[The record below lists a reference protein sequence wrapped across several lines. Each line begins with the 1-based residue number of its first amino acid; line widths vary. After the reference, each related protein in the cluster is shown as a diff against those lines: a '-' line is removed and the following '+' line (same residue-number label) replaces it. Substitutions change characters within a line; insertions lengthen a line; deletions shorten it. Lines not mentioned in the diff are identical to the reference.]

1 MKNEWLLRR
10 EIVSVGRR
18 LYERNL
24 VSATDGNISARL
36 GDGILVTPAGSC
48 LGELQPQDLLYVDL
62 TASPPLHRPS
72 SRFAGGVLCPLPA
85 PPRPTSELPMHRA
98 AYAVRPGIGAIV
110 HAHPPMAT
118 ALTVAGLSLAQPVLP
133 EVVATLGSIPTASYA
148 TPSTEET
155 ADAVRELI
163 RDHDAILLDRHGAVT
178 VGTDPLDAFRKLE
191 KLEQCARI
199 VITSHA
205 LGGVRTLS
213 PEQIARLAALTNA
226 AERTRPEK

>member
-36 GDGILVTPAGSC
+36 GGGILVTPAGSC

-62 TASPPLHRPS
+62 AEGPARHRPRS
-72 SRFAGGVLCPLPA
+72 GFAGGILRPLPA
-85 PPRPTSELPMHRA
+85 PPRPTSELPMHLAIYA
-98 AYAVRPGIGAIV
+98 ARPGICAIV

-133 EVVATLGSIPTASYA
+133 EIVATLGSIPTASYA
-148 TPSTEET
+148 TPSSEET
-155 ADAVRELI
+155 AEAIRELI
-163 RDHDAILLDRHGAVT
+163 REHDAILLDRHGAVT
-178 VGTDPLDAFRKLE
+178 VGVDALDAFRKLE
-191 KLEQCARI
+191 KVEQCARI
-199 VITSHA
+199 VIASHS
-205 LGGVRTLS
+205 LGNVRTLS
-213 PEQIARLAALTNA
+213 PEQVTRLAALPGA
-226 AERTRPEK
+226 PDRTRSAE